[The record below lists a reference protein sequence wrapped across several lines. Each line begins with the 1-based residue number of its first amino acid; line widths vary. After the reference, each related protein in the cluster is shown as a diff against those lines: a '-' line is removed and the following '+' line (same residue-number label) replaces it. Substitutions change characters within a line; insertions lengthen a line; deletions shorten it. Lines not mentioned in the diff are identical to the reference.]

1 MAITRRFRIV
11 TVAVFVATLA
21 AAVQATDSVPLKG
34 KFAGAGAAFSGM
46 FSHLGRFDGTV
57 DLVTGA
63 AVWTAADGDTVTAQ
77 TIAFII
83 EPDPISGTV
92 FPYTQT
98 IQITGGT
105 GRFAGASSLVAF
117 VPGPSTSRS
126 LRTKTASSTA
136 RIPDPTPATEP
147 QSSGGTRAG
156 ATYQLRTAP
165 VRSGGP

>member
-92 FPYTQT
+92 FPYTSGT
-98 IQITGGT
+98 IDVALFAYDGLVNGT
-105 GRFAGASSLVAF
+105 ISRPNAGN
-117 VPGPSTSRS
+117 
-126 LRTKTASSTA
+126 
-136 RIPDPTPATEP
+136 
-147 QSSGGTRAG
+147 
-156 ATYQLRTAP
+156 
-165 VRSGGP
+165 